1 MHLPLSFMTENAL
14 FLIKQIKNENK
25 MREYILSQQSSV
37 LHICESNHGSELK
50 WLIFNLDDS
59 SRVSLFYILKN
70 NNKKRYIDK

>member
-1 MHLPLSFMTENAL
+1 MIKEDAL

-70 NNKKRYIDK
+70 NNNKRYIDK